1 MCYTSVLCEHLPG
14 KSDPDHTCITI
25 YSTNVKWDWDEGTK
39 TASLD
44 IFKFVINSVLSRKG
58 AQFAAFDIGNFYLDT
73 PIQKLEYFKIQFSKI
88 PQEFVDEYNLI
99 AYVQNGKVY

>member
-73 PIQKLEYFKIQFSKI
+73 PMQNRNILRSKS
-88 PQEFVDEYNLI
+88 PRFPKNL
-99 AYVQNGKVY
+99 